1 VTNSASLRIVV
12 DMADEDKILAVLPG
26 GVTGRLFSKHQK
38 DQIEAFMEGSK
49 MYWWFSDEAIEEHT
63 KNVYVLKP

>member
-1 VTNSASLRIVV
+1 
-12 DMADEDKILAVLPG
+12 MADEDKILAVLPG
-26 GVTGRLFSKHQK
+26 RVTGRLFSKHQK

-49 MYWWFSDEAIEEHT
+49 MYWWFSDKAIEEHT